1 MKDAAR
7 LYDWRIDAET
17 VRNSIAPPPGSFDA
31 HCVWLENVLRDPL
44 VALFIAYDPER
55 RVHVGCVRID
65 RRSDEEA
72 EMSITVDPE
81 QRGRRYSYDL
91 IARGIEAAGSVRV
104 LARVKESNLA
114 SLRAF
119 SALGF
124 SGGKEGDLLRL
135 VREPAPVH
143 GEADA

>member
-1 MKDAAR
+1 MGWARTVSSRPCDSRSWRPEVVTLHQASMKDAAR

-55 RVHVGCVRID
+55 RVRVGCVRID

-72 EMSITVDPE
+72 EISITVDPE
-81 QRGRRYSYDL
+81 QRGRRY
-91 IARGIEAAGSVRV
+91 
-104 LARVKESNLA
+104 
-114 SLRAF
+114 
-119 SALGF
+119 
-124 SGGKEGDLLRL
+124 
-135 VREPAPVH
+135 
-143 GEADA
+143 